1 MTKDAQ
7 RLRLEVDLRSATANW
22 RAEVSR
28 LLQQREGLDRQLREA
43 RQVLAR
49 LEREDRAAARG

>member
-22 RAEVSR
+22 RAEVS
-28 LLQQREGLDRQLREA
+28 QREGLDRQLREA

-49 LEREDRAAARG
+49 LERAAARG